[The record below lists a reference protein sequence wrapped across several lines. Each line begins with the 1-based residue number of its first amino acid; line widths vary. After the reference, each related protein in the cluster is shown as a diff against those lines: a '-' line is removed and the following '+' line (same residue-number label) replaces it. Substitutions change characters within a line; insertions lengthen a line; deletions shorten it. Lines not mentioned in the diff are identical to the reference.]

1 VLFAITL
8 HSFKGKFSMPKTLAE
23 TVVNTTLGVKP
34 DETVVI
40 DTWQHTL
47 PLASELAYQVRKA
60 GGLPL
65 LTLET
70 DDFWWKTLTEVP
82 TENLRKPLRHSLA
95 LFDQTDAAINIFG
108 PEDPHTYRSV
118 EGRRMGALFE
128 SFQKTMDRIR
138 ERKVRS
144 VDLQVGY
151 VTEPRAKTYGF
162 NYDTWKRTVE
172 EASNADYEKIAQ
184 LGKKLA
190 RTLEHAKQVE
200 VTNEGTKVRM
210 EIGRHPVLVED
221 GIIDQEDRSKGFVFT
236 SIPSGYVTLAPK
248 RGSTEGSFHSDM
260 TVPIMGQ
267 LIKGISW
274 EFQKGRLVKAAA
286 EANHDAFQKIYDPS
300 SGDKDQVASLSI
312 GLNHAV
318 KPGFLADYMSLGT
331 VTIGIGE
338 NQALSGENQSTFQ
351 FQASLSKAT
360 VTVDGQPIVH
370 NGKLTI

>member
-1 VLFAITL
+1 
-8 HSFKGKFSMPKTLAE
+8 MPKTLAE

-40 DTWQHTL
+40 NTWQHTL
-47 PLASELAYQVRKA
+47 PLASQLAYQVRKA
-60 GGLPL
+60 GGLPV

-82 TENLRKPLRHSLA
+82 TENLRKPLRHSIA

-118 EGRRMGALFE
+118 EGPRMGALFE

-200 VTNEGTKVRM
+200 VTSEGTKVKM
-210 EIGRHPVLVED
+210 EIGRHPVFVED
-221 GIIDQEDRSKGFVFT
+221 GIIDQEDRSKGFIFT

-267 LIKGISW
+267 LIKGVSW
-274 EFQKGRLVKAAA
+274 EFQKGKLVKAAA
-286 EANHDAFQKIYDPS
+286 EENHDAFQKIYNPS
-300 SGDKDQVASLSI
+300 TGDKDQVSNLSI

-338 NQALSGENQSTFQ
+338 NQNLQGENNSTLQ

>member
-1 VLFAITL
+1 
-8 HSFKGKFSMPKTLAE
+8 MPKTLAE

-40 DTWQHTL
+40 NTWQHTL
-47 PLASELAYQVRKA
+47 PLASQLAYQVRKA
-60 GGLPL
+60 GGLPV

-82 TENLRKPLRHSLA
+82 TENLRKPLRHTLA
-95 LFDQTDAAINIFG
+95 LFDETDAAINIFG

-118 EGRRMGALFE
+118 QGSQMGALFE
-128 SFQKTMDRIR
+128 SFQKTMDKIR
-138 ERKVRS
+138 ENKVRS
-144 VDLQVGY
+144 IDLQVGS
-151 VTEPRAKTYGF
+151 VTEQRAKTYGF
-162 NYDTWKRTVE
+162 NYEAWKKSVE

-200 VTNEGTKVRM
+200 VTSEGTKVKM
-210 EIGRHPVLVED
+210 EIGRHPVFVED
-221 GIIDQEDRSKGFVFT
+221 GIIDQEDRKRGFIST
-236 SIPSGYVTLAPK
+236 SIPAGYITLAPK

-260 TVPIMGQ
+260 TVPLMGQ

-274 EFQKGRLVKAAA
+274 EFQKGKLVKGAA
-286 EANHDAFQKIYDPS
+286 ETNYDSFQKVYDPS
-300 SGDKDQVASLSI
+300 SGDKDHVGNLSI
-312 GLNHAV
+312 GLNQAV

-338 NQALSGENQSTFQ
+338 NQNLQGENNSTLQ

-360 VTVDGQPIVH
+360 VTVDGQ
-370 NGKLTI
+370 